1 MDVARYFVVLL
12 SVIAILFAVSIV
24 YKILAAVE
32 GNVASAASQAAS
44 ALASQAGPVQVS
56 ATPDNATGMSASAYA
71 SGMSAA
77 MPALQYISYI
87 LAAAAAAALIWTR
100 RR

>member
-12 SVIAILFAVSIV
+12 AIAVMLFAVSMV

-32 GNVASAASQAAS
+32 GNFGNAAVQAAS

-77 MPALQYISYI
+77 MPVLQYISYI
-87 LAAAAAAALIWTR
+87 MAAAAAAVLIWTR

>member
-12 SVIAILFAVSIV
+12 AIAAMLFAVSMV
-24 YKILAAVE
+24 YKILAIAE
-32 GNVASAASQAAS
+32 GNLASAASQAAS
-44 ALASQAGPVQVS
+44 ALASQAGPVQIS

-77 MPALQYISYI
+77 MPVLQYISYI
-87 LAAAAAAALIWTR
+87 VAAAAAAALIWTR

>member
-12 SVIAILFAVSIV
+12 VIAVMLFAASLAF
-24 YKILAAVE
+24 KILALAE
-32 GNVASAASQAAS
+32 GNLANAAEQAAS
-44 ALASQAGPVQVS
+44 ALASQAGPMKVS

-77 MPALQYISYI
+77 VPVLQYIPYI
-87 LAAAAAAALIWTR
+87 IAAAAAAALIWTR

>member
-12 SVIAILFAVSIV
+12 AVAVILFASSLVF
-24 YKILAAVE
+24 KILAAVE
-32 GNVASAASQAAS
+32 GNLANAAAQAAS
-44 ALASQAGPVQVS
+44 ALASQAGPVQIS

-77 MPALQYISYI
+77 MPVLQYIPYI
-87 LAAAAAAALIWTR
+87 VAAAAAAVLIWTR

>member
-12 SVIAILFAVSIV
+12 TVAVILFAVSLV
-24 YKILAAVE
+24 YKILAEVE
-32 GNVASAASQAAS
+32 GNFGNAASQAAS

-77 MPALQYISYI
+77 MPVLQYIPYI
-87 LAAAAAAALIWTR
+87 VAAAAAAALIWTR